1 MIRVQIVDDIPLFR
15 AGLRCTLEQA
25 GDYSVVGEAT
35 RPGDIL
41 QTARSQQ
48 PDIILLSQDLT
59 TAPAFEIAR
68 LLFQHEL
75 RGVFVLA
82 DPLSEEQLFQY
93 QLVGAV
99 AYEPRWISPE
109 ELGRKLWRV
118 SQRDY
123 LLCGEVL
130 EMSLPAPQ
138 ALPTLPSLPPD
149 PDRCPLSQREVQLLA
164 AIAQG
169 MSNKQIARALALGE
183 QVVRQQIASLL
194 RTVGAAGRTEA
205 VITAL
210 RLHWLDFPRIEEG
223 LTPGAALVD
232 EGRARPPATRRKS
245 PPPHGRSPL
254 VRLPTNP
261 QIGYRLQTAY
271 CGKASCKKCR
281 TGQGHGPYWDAY
293 QTRQGRTVR
302 QFVGKSLPVHSE
314 G

>member
-25 GDYSVVGEAT
+25 GGYHVVGEAT
-35 RPGDIL
+35 RPDDIL
-41 QTARSQQ
+41 QMARSQQ

-68 LLFQHEL
+68 LLFQSEL

-109 ELGRKLWRV
+109 ELAPKLWRV
-118 SQRDY
+118 SQGEY
-123 LLCGEVL
+123 LLCGEVI
-130 EMSLPAPQ
+130 ETFLPAHQ
-138 ALPTLPSLPPD
+138 ALLPLSPLPPD
-149 PDRCPLSQREVQLLA
+149 PDQCPLSQREMQLLV

-169 MSNKQIARALALGE
+169 MSNKQIAHALALSE
-183 QVVRQQIASLL
+183 QVVHQLITSLL
-194 RTVGAAGRTEA
+194 RTVGVAGRTEA
-205 VITAL
+205 VMKAL

-223 LTPGAALVD
+223 LPPDAALLG
-232 EGRARPPATRRKS
+232 EGRARPPARRKAS
-245 PPPHGRSPL
+245 LPHERSPL
-254 VRLPTNP
+254 VRLPANP
-261 QIGYRLQTAY
+261 QVGYRLQTAY
-271 CGKASCKKCR
+271 CGKPSCKKCR
-281 TGQGHGPYWDAY
+281 TGQGHGPYWYAY

-302 QFVGKSLPVHSE
+302 RYVGKSLPVNSE